1 MLNKLGTTEDMVIY
15 HENGNLCYEFT
26 NLSNGLI
33 KELTFDKNGLLLNKK
48 NSDGITALFTRDEYG
63 HELAYKDSNGY
74 YRIKDKD
81 ATQEEYEAF
90 IKELEKKQI
99 KQQIK
104 QQMKK
109 YIINCILVMAL
120 FYLLIAFVT
129 LEIDF
134 RLWDAFTR
142 GMLGFF
148 GTLLAMCISATIIA
162 IKNNK

>member
-1 MLNKLGTTEDMVIY
+1 MLNKLGTTEDMIEY
-15 HENGNLCYEFT
+15 HPNGNKSYEFKT
-26 NLSNGLI
+26 YSDGFI
-33 KELTFDKNGLLLNKK
+33 QEATRDKNGYPLTYK
-48 NSDGITALFTRDEYG
+48 NSR
-63 HELAYKDSNGY
+63 GY
-74 YRIKDKD
+74 YEVKEKEV
-81 ATQEEYEAF
+81 TQQEYEAF
-90 IKELEKKQI
+90 INELEKK
-99 KQQIK
+99 QIK